1 MDLKKTPLYQSHLE
15 QKGKML
21 GFAGWLLPVEF
32 EGIKKEHLQVR
43 LSGGL
48 FDVSHM
54 GEFFLQGE
62 NALKTLEHLCSK
74 EVGKLKKNE
83 AQYNLLINKAGG
95 IVDDIIIYCLEEN
108 KKYLLCVNAA
118 NIEKDWNFISENNLG
133 AVLSNESHS
142 WAQIAVQ
149 GPKAFD
155 LLKQLNIEESK
166 PFKIQS
172 ISWNNTDLLFAST
185 GYTGEKGGEIFV
197 KKDYALALWEELLEK
212 GKPLGIKP
220 VGLGARDTLR
230 LEKAYPL
237 YGNELNERVN
247 PYQAR
252 LSWVVSSNKEFLGKT
267 SMLEGK
273 VKGFSE
279 YLVGLQLE
287 DRGIARS
294 SYLVFN
300 QQGEEIGK
308 LSSGT
313 YSPSLDKSIALGFLN
328 KDYKEPG
335 QEIWVEIRSK
345 KLLAKVV
352 KLPFF

>member
-1 MDLKKTPLYQSHLE
+1 MDLKKTPLYQSHLK
-15 QKGKML
+15 QNAKML

-54 GEFFLQGE
+54 GEFFLQGT
-62 NALKTLEHLCSK
+62 NALKTLEYLCSK
-74 EVGKLKKNE
+74 DVGKLKKNE
-83 AQYNLLINKAGG
+83 AQYNLLINKTGG

-108 KKYLLCVNAA
+108 NNYLLCVNAA
-118 NIEKDWNFISENNLG
+118 NIEKDWKFISKNNLN
-133 AVLSNESHS
+133 AELRNESHN
-142 WAQIAVQ
+142 WAQIAIQ
-149 GPKAFD
+149 GPKAFA
-155 LLKQLNIEESK
+155 LLKYLGIEESK

-172 ISWNNTDLLFAST
+172 INWNNTDLLFAST

-197 KKDYALALWEELLEK
+197 KTEKALVLWKDLLEK
-212 GKPLGIKP
+212 GKSLGIKP

-237 YGNELNERVN
+237 YGNELNEAIN

-252 LSWVVSSNKEFLGKT
+252 LSWVVTSNKEFLGKT
-267 SMLEGK
+267 NMLEK
-273 VKGFSE
+273 KIKGFSE
-279 YLVGLQLE
+279 YLVGLELQ

-300 QQGEEIGK
+300 QQGKEIGK

-313 YSPSLDKSIALGFLN
+313 YSPSLSKSIALAFVN
-328 KDYKEPG
+328 KNYKEVG
-335 QEIWVEIRSK
+335 QEVWIEVRSK